1 MAGVVSSVAL
11 QLEAQSLNMIVM
23 GFTFAA
29 AVSWFHAVRAIVEKY
44 IKSGAGVKGDVVAAL
59 ATTFLAIVVF
69 MVIKAVARNV
79 TVKEPDNVVYA
90 VTA

>member
-1 MAGVVSSVAL
+1 MSSVAL
-11 QLEAQSLNMIVM
+11 QLETQSLNMIVM

-29 AVSWFHAVRAIVEKY
+29 AISWFHAVRSMVEKF
-44 IKSGAGVKGDVVAAL
+44 VKTNGSAQSDVVAAL

-79 TVKEPDNVVYA
+79 TVKNPSDVIYA

>member
-1 MAGVVSSVAL
+1 MSGVMSSVAL
-11 QLEAQSLNMIVM
+11 QLETQSLNMIVM

-29 AVSWFHAVRAIVEKY
+29 AISWFHAVRSMVEKF
-44 IKSGAGVKGDVVAAL
+44 VKTNGSAQSDVVAAL

-79 TVKEPDNVVYA
+79 TVKNPSDVIYA

>member
-29 AVSWFHAVRAIVEKY
+29 AVSWFHAVRSIVEKY
-44 IKSGAGVKGDVVAAL
+44 VKSGGGVKGDLVAAL
-59 ATTFLAIVVF
+59 ATTLLAIVVF
-69 MVIKAVARNV
+69 MVVKGVARNV
-79 TVKEPDNVVYA
+79 KVKEPSDVVYA

>member
-1 MAGVVSSVAL
+1 MSGVASSVAL
-11 QLEAQSLNMIVM
+11 QLETQSLNMIVM

-29 AVSWFHAVRAIVEKY
+29 AISWFHAVRSMVEKF
-44 IKSGAGVKGDVVAAL
+44 VKTNGSAQSDVVAAL

-79 TVKEPDNVVYA
+79 TVKNPSDVIYA

>member
-11 QLEAQSLNMIVM
+11 QLETQSLNMIVM

-29 AVSWFHAVRAIVEKY
+29 AISWFHAVRSIVEKY
-44 IKSGAGVKGDVVAAL
+44 IKSGGGVKGDLFAAL
-59 ATTFLAIVVF
+59 ATTLLAIVVF
-69 MVIKAVARNV
+69 LVIKGVARNV
-79 TVKEPDNVVYA
+79 KVKEPSDVVYA

>member
-29 AVSWFHAVRAIVEKY
+29 AISWFHAVRSMVEKF
-44 IKSGAGVKGDVVAAL
+44 IKTNGSAKGDVVAAI

-69 MVIKAVARNV
+69 MVVKAVARNV
-79 TVKEPDNVVYA
+79 TIKSPSEVVYA
-90 VTA
+90 VTP

>member
-29 AVSWFHAVRAIVEKY
+29 AISWFHAVRSMVEKF
-44 IKSGAGVKGDVVAAL
+44 VKTNGSAQSDVVAAL

-79 TVKEPDNVVYA
+79 KVRDPDSVIYA

>member
-1 MAGVVSSVAL
+1 MSGVVTSVAL

-29 AVSWFHAVRAIVEKY
+29 AISWFHAVRSMVEKF
-44 IKSGAGVKGDVVAAL
+44 IKTNGSAQSDVVAAL

-69 MVIKAVARNV
+69 MVIKAIARNV
-79 TVKEPDNVVYA
+79 TVKDPSSVIYA
-90 VTA
+90 VTP

>member
-29 AVSWFHAVRAIVEKY
+29 AISWFHAVRAVVEKY
-44 IKSGAGVKGDVVAAL
+44 VKSGGGVQGDVVAAL
-59 ATTFLAIVVF
+59 VTTFLAIVVF
-69 MVIKAVARNV
+69 MVIKAVARNI
-79 TVKEPDNVVYA
+79 TVKDPSSVVYA

>member
-1 MAGVVSSVAL
+1 MSGVVSSVAL
-11 QLEAQSLNMIVM
+11 QLETQSLNMIVM

-29 AVSWFHAVRAIVEKY
+29 AISWFHAVRSMVEKF
-44 IKSGAGVKGDVVAAL
+44 VKTNGSAQSDLVAAL

-79 TVKEPDNVVYA
+79 TVKNPSDVVYA

>member
-1 MAGVVSSVAL
+1 MSGVVSSVAL
-11 QLEAQSLNMIVM
+11 QLETQSLNMIVM

-29 AVSWFHAVRAIVEKY
+29 AISWFHAVRSMVEKF
-44 IKSGAGVKGDVVAAL
+44 VKTNGSAQSDVVAAL

-79 TVKEPDNVVYA
+79 TVKNPSDVIYA

>member
-1 MAGVVSSVAL
+1 MSSVAL
-11 QLEAQSLNMIVM
+11 QLEARSLNMIVM

-29 AVSWFHAVRAIVEKY
+29 AISWFHAVKSIVEKV
-44 IKSGAGVKGDVVAAL
+44 VKTNGSAQSDVVAAL

-69 MVIKAVARNV
+69 MVVKAVARNIK
-79 TVKEPDNVVYA
+79 VKEPSDVIYA

>member
-1 MAGVVSSVAL
+1 MSSVAL

-29 AVSWFHAVRAIVEKY
+29 AISWFHAVKSIVEKVVRTNG
-44 IKSGAGVKGDVVAAL
+44 SVKGDVVAAL

-69 MVIKAVARNV
+69 LVIKAVARNIKV
-79 TVKEPDNVVYA
+79 REPSDVVYA

>member
-29 AVSWFHAVRAIVEKY
+29 AISWFHAVRSMVEKV
-44 IKSGAGVKGDVVAAL
+44 VKTNGSAQSDLFAAL
-59 ATTFLAIVVF
+59 ATTLLAIVVF
-69 MVIKAVARNV
+69 LVIKAVARNIKV
-79 TVKEPDNVVYA
+79 RDPADVVYA

>member
-1 MAGVVSSVAL
+1 VSSVAL

-29 AVSWFHAVRAIVEKY
+29 AISWFHAVRAVVEKF
-44 IKSGAGVKGDVVAAL
+44 IKSGGGVKGDVVAAI

-69 MVIKAVARNV
+69 MVVKAVARNV
-79 TVKEPDNVVYA
+79 TIKNPSDVVYA

>member
-1 MAGVVSSVAL
+1 MSGVVSSVAL

-29 AVSWFHAVRAIVEKY
+29 AISWFHAVRSMVEKF
-44 IKSGAGVKGDVVAAL
+44 IKTNGSAQSDVVAAL

-69 MVIKAVARNV
+69 MVIKMVARNIK
-79 TVKEPDNVVYA
+79 VKEPSDVVYA